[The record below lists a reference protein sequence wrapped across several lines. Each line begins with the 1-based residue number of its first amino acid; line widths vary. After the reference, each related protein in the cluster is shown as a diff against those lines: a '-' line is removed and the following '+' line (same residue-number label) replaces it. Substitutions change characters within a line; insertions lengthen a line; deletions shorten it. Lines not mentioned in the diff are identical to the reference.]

1 MNMPTMDCAPENSVD
16 LSRLVVCPEA
26 IACLPEST
34 ARRLNVV
41 PVALTE
47 ISGNQCLVLAVQ
59 HCSDTTQQDRLKRHL
74 GTGLNLKV
82 KTANAGQI
90 SEALNKCYSR
100 DHALESLLDYA
111 RAGSHGRLAGYL
123 PGDFYIVLMEALLRE
138 ACRRRAS
145 DIHLSPSSE
154 GFLVRFRVDG
164 VLDVLSTLDPSVIAG
179 LALRIKV
186 MAALDVA
193 ESRLPQDGQFEQ
205 LVDGRL
211 VEFRVSM
218 MPTIHG
224 ENAVL
229 RILGNRPFNSLDSLS
244 LPENCR
250 HSLVDLL
257 NRPDG
262 LIIVCGPTGAG
273 KSTTLFALLSEKDQQ
288 ALNIMTLEDPV
299 EHRLPGIRQT
309 SIDPA
314 RLFDYP
320 QGLKAMLRQD
330 PDVMLIGEIRDS
342 QSCEMALQAVTSG
355 HQVLTTIH
363 AGSAHAT
370 LTRLRELG
378 AKSHVLASCLSA
390 IIAQR
395 LVRKTCLMC
404 KGTSESCGVCHGT
417 GYHGRQ
423 IVLEILHVDDNIR
436 RQIAVDAD
444 VTEIESASL
453 ASGFTSMRQQGQ
465 HWVDAGVVSETELDR
480 VLGRNIV
487 RTNDRTSNTIETTD
501 QALMDLSES

>member
-1 MNMPTMDCAPENSVD
+1 MNCAQENSVD
-16 LSRLVVCPEA
+16 LSRLVACPEA
-26 IACLPEST
+26 IACLPEVT

-47 ISGNQCLVLAVQ
+47 VSDNHCLVLAMPQ
-59 HCSDTTQQDRLKRHL
+59 HSERTQRDRLQRHL
-74 GTGLNLKV
+74 GAGVNLKV
-82 KTANAGQI
+82 LTAKAEQI
-90 SEALNKCYSR
+90 GDALNKCYGR
-100 DHALESLLDYA
+100 DHALESLLEDA
-111 RAGSHGRLAGYL
+111 RAGSRMRPMGDL

-145 DIHLSPSSE
+145 DIHLSPSPE
-154 GFLVRFRVDG
+154 GFLVRFRIDG
-164 VLDVLSTLDPSVIAG
+164 VLEVLCTLDSSVIAG

-186 MAALDVA
+186 MAALDIA

-205 LVDGRL
+205 LVDGRT

-229 RILGNRPFNSLDSLS
+229 RILGNQPYDSLASLS
-244 LPENCR
+244 LPESCR
-250 HSLVDLL
+250 KSLTELL
-257 NRPDG
+257 HRPDG

-309 SIDPA
+309 NIDPA

-342 QSCEMALQAVTSG
+342 QSCEMALRAVTSG

-395 LVRKTCLMC
+395 LVRKTCQMC
-404 KGTSESCGVCHGT
+404 KGAGERCGVCHGT
-417 GYHGRQ
+417 GFHGRQ
-423 IVLEILHVDDNIR
+423 IVLEILQIDDTIS
-436 RQIAVDAD
+436 RQIADDAN
-444 VTEIESASL
+444 VTEIVSASL
-453 ASGFTSMRQQGQ
+453 ASGFTTMRQQGQ
-465 HWVDAGVVSETELDR
+465 HWVDAGIVSGAELDR
-480 VLGRNIV
+480 VLGRDIARKIARV
-487 RTNDRTSNTIETTD
+487 SKAIETT
-501 QALMDLSES
+501 E